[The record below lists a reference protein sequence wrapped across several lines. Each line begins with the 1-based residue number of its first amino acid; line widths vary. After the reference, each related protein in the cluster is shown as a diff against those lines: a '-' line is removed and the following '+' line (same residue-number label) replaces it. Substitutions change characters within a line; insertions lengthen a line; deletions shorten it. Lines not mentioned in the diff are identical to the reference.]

1 MSRARANIAGAIG
14 FTTVMVVLPLIVRGR
29 YFIGVFTLGLIYGIW
44 AASWDFMSGLT
55 GRENFGHALFIGAGA
70 YTAAFLNTVWMANPW
85 WSLPAA
91 ACVAVAFSLVVGIPT
106 LRLSG
111 PYFALATL
119 AAAAILQRLA
129 LIFWERTGGEDGLQG
144 IAPLL
149 GSPLGLYYL
158 CLFSLVAIV
167 AILLAISASPWGLIL
182 RAIGADELACR
193 ASGHNTTLYKVVAF
207 AIGAAPAGL
216 GGALY
221 AHHQLQA
228 GPQLLSV
235 FVSVSVITMAYVG
248 GIGSVYGAA
257 IGAILLTF
265 LTELLRGA
273 GEWRLLVYSAVLV
286 LVVFFRPHGLVA
298 PLWHALSGVGE

>member
-1 MSRARANIAGAIG
+1 
-14 FTTVMVVLPLIVRGR
+14 V
-29 YFIGVFTLGLIYGIW
+29 
-44 AASWDFMSGLT
+44 
-55 GRENFGHALFIGAGA
+55 
-70 YTAAFLNTVWMANPW
+70 
-85 WSLPAA
+85 
-91 ACVAVAFSLVVGIPT
+91 
-106 LRLSG
+106 
-111 PYFALATL
+111 
-119 AAAAILQRLA
+119 

-167 AILLAISASPWGLIL
+167 AILLAIAASPWGLIL
-182 RAIGADELACR
+182 RAIGTDELACR
-193 ASGHNTTLYKVVAF
+193 ASGHNTTLYKVAAF

-221 AHHQLQA
+221 AHYQLQA

-235 FVSVSVITMAYVG
+235 LVSVSVITMAYVG

-257 IGAILLTF
+257 IAAIVLTM

-286 LVVFFRPHGLVA
+286 LVVFFRPAGLVA
-298 PLWHALSGVGE
+298 PLWHVLRGAGK

>member
-1 MSRARANIAGAIG
+1 MSKAYANLTGATGFIA
-14 FTTVMVVLPLIVRGR
+14 VMIVLPLVVRGR
-29 YFIGVFTLGLIYGIW
+29 YFVGVLTLGLIYGIW

-91 ACVAVAFSLVVGIPT
+91 ACVAVVFSLVVGIPT

-119 AAAAILQRLA
+119 AAAAIMQRLT

-144 IAPLL
+144 LAPLL
-149 GSPLGLYYL
+149 KSPLELYYL

-182 RAIGADELACR
+182 RAIGGDELACR

-221 AHHQLQA
+221 AHHQLQV

-248 GIGSVYGAA
+248 GIGSIYGVA
-257 IGAILLTF
+257 IGAILLTV
-265 LTELLRGA
+265 LTELLRGV
-273 GEWRLLVYSAVLV
+273 GEWRLLVYSTVLV
-286 LVVFFRPHGLVA
+286 LMLFFRPHGLVA
-298 PLWHALSGVGE
+298 PLWQALSGGNE

>member
-1 MSRARANIAGAIG
+1 MSRGYANLAGATG
-14 FTTVMVVLPLIVRGR
+14 FIAIMVVLPLVVPGQ
-29 YFIGVFTLGLIYGIW
+29 YFVGVLTLGLIYAIW

-70 YTAAFLNTVWMANPW
+70 YTAGFLSTVWMANPW
-85 WSLPAA
+85 WSLPAGA
-91 ACVAVAFSLVVGIPT
+91 SVALAFSLIVGIPT

-119 AAAAILQRLA
+119 AASAIMQRLA
-129 LIFWERTGGEDGLQG
+129 LVFWERTGGEDGIQG

-149 GSPLGLYYL
+149 HSPLETYYL

-167 AILLAISASPWGLIL
+167 AILVAVSASPWGLIL
-182 RAIGADELACR
+182 RALGADELACR
-193 ASGHNTTLYKVVAF
+193 ASGHNTTLYKVAAF
-207 AIGAAPAGL
+207 AIGAAPTGL

-221 AHHQLQA
+221 AHHQSQA

-235 FVSVSVITMAYVG
+235 VVSVSVITMAYVG

-257 IGAILLTF
+257 IGAIVLTV

-273 GEWRLLVYSAVLV
+273 GEWRLLVYSVLLV
-286 LVVFFRPHGLVA
+286 LVVFFRPDGLVV
-298 PLWHALSGVGE
+298 PLWQSLSRGRE